1 MKKMWLDVGLE
12 GFVRVGFSEREFQV
26 GTGNKQRLST
36 LYS

>member
-26 GTGNKQRLST
+26 GTGNKQRLSRV
-36 LYS
+36 YS